1 MRMLA
6 SLSLLFAVCL
16 PALAAGGEYFA
27 YIGTYTGPHSK
38 GIYVYR
44 FQPATGELT
53 NLGLAGEANSPS
65 FLAIRPSGDFLYAAE
80 ESGGGSVSAFRIDRA
95 TGKLTRLNRVS
106 SRGSGPCALAVDHT
120 GKYVLVSNY
129 SSGSVALLPIKAD
142 GSLGEASATDQHKGA
157 GANRERQEGP
167 HAHSADFSPDNRFAL
182 VADLGTDEVVIY
194 KFDAAA
200 GKLTVAGAA
209 KLPPG
214 SGPRH
219 LAFHPNGKLA
229 YVVNELTATVVSF
242 SWDAATGSMKQLA
255 VVPAYPADY
264 HGQQGAAEVQ
274 VHPNGKFV
282 YASNR
287 EQANNIAVFAAAP
300 AGTLK
305 TVEIVPSGGK
315 APRYFGF
322 DPTGAWLFS
331 ANQDSHSIAV
341 FRVDPASG
349 KLTASGKTIQIASP
363 VCVKFTPAQ

>member
-1 MRMLA
+1 MLA
-6 SLSLLFAVCL
+6 SLSLLIAVCL
-16 PALAAGGEYFA
+16 PALAAGGEHFA
-27 YIGTYTGPHSK
+27 YIGAYSGPQSK

-53 NLGLAGEANSPS
+53 SLGLAGEANNPS
-65 FLAIRPSGDFLYAAE
+65 FLAIRPGGEFLYAVE
-80 ESGGGSVSAFRIDRA
+80 ETDGGSVSAFRIDRA
-95 TGKLTRLNRVS
+95 SGKLTRLNRVS
-106 SRGSGPCALAVDHT
+106 SHGAGPCALAVDHT

-142 GSLGEASATDQHKGA
+142 GSLGDASSVDQHKGA
-157 GANRERQEGP
+157 GVNRERQEGP

-182 VADLGTDEVVIY
+182 ACDLGTDEVVIY

-200 GKLTVAGAA
+200 GKITRSGAA

-219 LAFHPNGKLA
+219 LAFHPDGKLA
-229 YVVNELTATVVSF
+229 YVVSELTATVASF
-242 SWDAATGSMKQLA
+242 SWDAATGSLKQ
-255 VVPAYPADY
+255 VGIVNAYPPDY

-287 EQANNIAVFAAAP
+287 EQANHIAVFAAAP

-322 DPTGAWLFS
+322 DPSGAWLLS
-331 ANQDSHSIAV
+331 AHQDSDNIVV
-341 FRVDPASG
+341 FRVDPATG
-349 KLTASGKTIQIASP
+349 KLTPSKTIQIHAP
-363 VCVKFTPAQ
+363 VCVKFTPAK